1 LSDVADRAPVLQ
13 SPKPPELTKPLI
25 FLFAFGCGATTANVY
40 YSQSIAGPI
49 AADLHVSAALAG
61 LIVTATQLGYGL
73 GLFFLVSL
81 SDLFDKRRLVL
92 ITTSGT
98 IVALI
103 WSAISASVSSFLPA
117 SILLGVCTVGSQ
129 ILLPLAVHL
138 TPENRRGRVI
148 GSLMGGL
155 VTGIMLSRPLASYA
169 TAFWGWRAIFVIS
182 AVVMTGLLALLALY
196 LPAWKP
202 RPGLGY
208 LATLRSTASL
218 LATSRPLQRRVAYQG
233 TLFAV
238 FNLFWT
244 GVPLMLHDRFGLG
257 SAGIGAFAMVGA
269 AGALTAPIAGRAA
282 DHGRSRSGTGLVIF
296 CSAMALLVSGWGL
309 TIGSISLIV
318 AAALVLDGSV
328 QANQV
333 FGQRIVQS
341 INASLR
347 GRLNAAYMTVIFI
360 CGACGSSLGSLT
372 YYHGGWW
379 LSAAIGA
386 SLSLVA
392 FAGFLTE
399 FRGTAARAPDPQQ
412 ERDDCSRQAA
422 E

>member
-1 LSDVADRAPVLQ
+1 LSCVADPAPGLEP
-13 SPKPPELTKPLI
+13 SEPRELTKPLI
-25 FLFAFGCGATTANVY
+25 FLFAFACGATTANVY
-40 YSQSIAGPI
+40 YSQSIAGLI
-49 AADLHVSAALAG
+49 ATSLHMSAALAG

-81 SDLFDKRRLVL
+81 SDLFDNRRLVL

-98 IVALI
+98 ILTLI
-103 WSAISASVSSFLPA
+103 WTAISTSVSSFLPA

-138 TPENRRGRVI
+138 TPENRRGQVI

-169 TAFWGWRAIFVIS
+169 AALWGWRTIFILS
-182 AVVMTGLLALLALY
+182 AMVMTGLLVLLALY

-202 RPGLGY
+202 RPGAGY
-208 LATLRSTASL
+208 LATLRSTVRL
-218 LATSRPLQRRVAYQG
+218 LATVRPLQRRVAYQG

-257 SAGIGAFAMVGA
+257 SAGIGAFAMAGA
-269 AGALTAPIAGRAA
+269 AGALTAPIAGLAA
-282 DHGRSRSGTGLVIF
+282 DRGRSRAGTGLVIF
-296 CSAMALLVSGWGL
+296 CSAIALFISGWGQ
-309 TIGSISLIV
+309 TAGSIAMTV

-341 INASLR
+341 IDAGLR
-347 GRLNAAYMTVIFI
+347 GRLNAAYMTVIFV

-379 LSAAIGA
+379 LSATVGGC
-386 SLSLVA
+386 LCLVA
-392 FAGFLTE
+392 LAGFLTE
-399 FRGTAARAPDPQQ
+399 FRSADLPATA
-412 ERDDCSRQAA
+412 ER
-422 E
+422 